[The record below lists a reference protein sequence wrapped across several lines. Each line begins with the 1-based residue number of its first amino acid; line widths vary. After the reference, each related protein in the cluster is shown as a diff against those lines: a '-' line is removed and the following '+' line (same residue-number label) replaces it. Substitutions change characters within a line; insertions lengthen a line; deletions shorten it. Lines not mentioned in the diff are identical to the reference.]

1 MIYTDH
7 AMLNSAFM
15 DNVLIF
21 VASPL
26 LDLYYY
32 GLKSVKEF
40 FIEML
45 WLMSSAH
52 CSVFHVVSSSVG
64 NRFFDLN

>member
-40 FIEML
+40 FIEM

-52 CSVFHVVSSSVG
+52 CSMFYVVSSSVG
-64 NRFFDLN
+64 NRFFYLN